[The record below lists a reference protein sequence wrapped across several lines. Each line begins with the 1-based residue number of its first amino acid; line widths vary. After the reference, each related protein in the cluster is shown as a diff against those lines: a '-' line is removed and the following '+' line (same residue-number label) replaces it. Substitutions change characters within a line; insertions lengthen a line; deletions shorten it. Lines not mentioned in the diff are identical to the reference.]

1 MILWMNDT
9 IKLPGFHPKW
19 DAVTVPAKCTFV
31 TDIICVAS
39 GMNILAKNSVKYI
52 ISVIPINDLTRFPL
66 LLNTPLVSC
75 SILLLISLMGRISF
89 LVQGIL
95 IIL

>member
-39 GMNILAKNSVKYI
+39 GINMLAKNRVKYI

-66 LLNTPLVSC
+66 LLNTTIGV
-75 SILLLISLMGRISF
+75 M
-89 LVQGIL
+89 
-95 IIL
+95 

>member
-39 GMNILAKNSVKYI
+39 GMNILERTV
-52 ISVIPINDLTRFPL
+52 
-66 LLNTPLVSC
+66 LNTS
-75 SILLLISLMGRISF
+75 
-89 LVQGIL
+89 
-95 IIL
+95 

>member
-66 LLNTPLVSC
+66 LLKDHCLQLNELHTQP
-75 SILLLISLMGRISF
+75 MYH
-89 LVQGIL
+89 
-95 IIL
+95 